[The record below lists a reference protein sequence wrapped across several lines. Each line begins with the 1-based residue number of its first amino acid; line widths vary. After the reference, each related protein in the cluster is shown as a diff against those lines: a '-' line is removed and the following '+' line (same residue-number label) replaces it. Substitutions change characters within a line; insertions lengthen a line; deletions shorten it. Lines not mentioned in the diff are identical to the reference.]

1 MLSEQKKKAEEK
13 MNKALDA
20 LRKEF
25 ATLRTGRASL
35 GMLDGIMVDYY
46 GTPTP
51 LNQVANMAVPD
62 PRQITIQPWEP
73 KMLGEIEKAILKSDV
88 GLTPSNDGK
97 IIRLSIPSLTEER
110 RHQIVKHAK
119 KLAEDARVA
128 VRNIRT
134 GRERRDQEEE
144 QGQGRACLGGRDEEA
159 AGRDPEDDGQLYQED
174 RRAPCPQG
182 KRDHDGVD
190 DANLFS
196 R

>member
-13 MNKALDA
+13 MNKGLDL

-51 LNQVANMAVPD
+51 LSQVANMAVPD

-97 IIRLSIPSLTEER
+97 IIRLNIPPLTEER
-110 RHQIVKHAK
+110 RQQIVKHAK
-119 KLAEDARVA
+119 KLAEDARIA
-128 VRNIRT
+128 IRNIR
-134 GRERRDQEEE
+134 RDINEEIKKKAKDLHVSE
-144 QGQGRACLGGRDEEA
+144 DETKKTQ
-159 AGRDPEDDGQLYQED
+159 DDVQKVTDSYI
-174 RRAPCPQG
+174 
-182 KRDHDGVD
+182 KKID
-190 DANLFS
+190 DLLAHKEKEIMTV
-196 R
+196 